1 MSNWSMPSG
10 NWWKTRMAIEYQKGN
25 AFLHHL
31 DARTKLLLFVGMTVL
46 AIVVIDPILMG
57 LLFAALYFIG
67 LRSVNPKLLN
77 SNLRI
82 LIVIFLTF
90 AMFQIIFF
98 EKEGSHFLFYLI
110 PFKDW
115 IPVTVEGLIRGLA
128 VFFRF
133 FSVVLAVHLMLYT
146 TPPVDLALTITKREQ
161 SRRMNTELG
170 ITLILGLIFFVIA
183 HLVRAEDIQ
192 ALPFNLAVRTLIIFL
207 ACLISAYL
215 VQKIAGHGLP
225 PEMGM
230 ALTLGFA
237 TVGLLSKQTEIIT
250 DAQKARG
257 YDVKP
262 RNLIRRLQV
271 FAALLLPIFLA
282 TLERSQDISVAI
294 LSRGFDY
301 NISARTYRRQ
311 LKFQTRDYIVLSILV
326 LLLFGSLYLNYLQI
340 GNPTEQLVLNLLN
353 SK

>member
-1 MSNWSMPSG
+1 
-10 NWWKTRMAIEYQKGN
+10 MAIEYQKGDS
-25 AFLHHL
+25 FLHRL
-31 DARTKLLLFVGMTVL
+31 DARTKLLLFAGMTVL
-46 AIVVIDPILMG
+46 AIVILDPILMG
-57 LLFAALYFIG
+57 LLFVALYLAGRRAI
-67 LRSVNPKLLN
+67 NPRLLN
-77 SNLRI
+77 SNLRV

-98 EKEGSHFLFYLI
+98 EAENGHFLFYLV
-110 PFKDW
+110 PFRNW
-115 IPVTVEGLIRGLA
+115 IPVTVEGIIRGLA

-161 SRRMNTELG
+161 GRRLNSELA
-170 ITLILGLIFFVIA
+170 ITLVLGLILFVIVY
-183 HLVRAEDIQ
+183 LTRMETIR
-192 ALPFNLAVRTLIIFL
+192 ALPFNFGTRILIILLSALF
-207 ACLISAYL
+207 AAYL
-215 VQKIAGHGLP
+215 IQRIVGRGLP

-262 RNLIRRLQV
+262 KNLIRRLQV

-301 NISARTYRRQ
+301 NINARTYRRQ
-311 LKFQTRDYIVLSILV
+311 LKFQTQDYIVLSILV
-326 LLLFGSLYLNYLQI
+326 LVLFGSLYLNYLGM
-340 GNPTEQLVLNLLN
+340 GNPTEQFVLSLLD
-353 SK
+353 K

>member
-1 MSNWSMPSG
+1 
-10 NWWKTRMAIEYQKGN
+10 MAIEYQKGDS
-25 AFLHHL
+25 FLHRL

-46 AIVVIDPILMG
+46 AIVIVDPILMG
-57 LLFAALYFIG
+57 MLFAALYLAG
-67 LRSVNPKLLN
+67 RSAVNPKVLN

-90 AMFQIIFF
+90 ASFQIIFF
-98 EKEGSHFLFYLI
+98 ETENAHFLFYLV
-110 PFKDW
+110 PFRNW

-161 SRRMNTELG
+161 TRNQNTTLM
-170 ITLILGLIFFVIA
+170 ITLILGLILFVVL
-183 HLVRAEDIQ
+183 HFVRAEQIQ
-192 ALPFNLAVRTLIIFL
+192 ALPFDLVTRTLLLLFGS
-207 ACLISAYL
+207 LIAAYL
-215 VQKIAGHGLP
+215 FQRVLGQGLP

-262 RNLIRRLQV
+262 KNLIRRLQV

-301 NISARTYRRQ
+301 NINARTYRRQ
-311 LKFQTRDYIVLSILV
+311 LKFQPRDYVVLSILV
-326 LLLFGSLYLNYLQI
+326 LLLFGSLYLNYLQL
-340 GNPTEQLVLNLLN
+340 GNPTEQLVLNLFDRR
-353 SK
+353 

>member
-1 MSNWSMPSG
+1 
-10 NWWKTRMAIEYQKGN
+10 MAIEYQKGSS
-25 AFLHHL
+25 FLHRL
-31 DARTKLLLFVGMTVL
+31 DARTKLFLFVGMTIL
-46 AIVVIDPILMG
+46 AIVIIDPILMG
-57 LLFAALYFIG
+57 LLFACLYFIG
-67 LRSVNPKLLN
+67 ARAIDQKLLN

-82 LIVIFLTF
+82 LIVIFATF
-90 AMFQIIFF
+90 AMFQIIFIRS
-98 EKEGSHFLFYLI
+98 EDSHFLFYLI
-110 PFKDW
+110 PFKNW
-115 IPVTVEGLIRGLA
+115 IPVTVQGIVRGLA

-161 SRRMNTELG
+161 RRELSRELMV
-170 ITLILGLIFFVIA
+170 TLILGLIFFVVA
-183 HLVRAEDIQ
+183 HLTRAEQIRG
-192 ALPFNLAVRTLIIFL
+192 LPLELGVRTLVVLLGSFVI
-207 ACLISAYL
+207 AYL
-215 VQKIAGHGLP
+215 VQRIVGQGLP

-257 YDVKP
+257 YDIKP
-262 RNLIRRLQV
+262 KNLIRRVQV
-271 FAALLLPIFLA
+271 LTALLLPIFLA

-311 LKFQTRDYIVLSILV
+311 LIFHPQDYIVLTILV
-326 LLLFGSLYLNYLQI
+326 LLLFGSLYLNYLHI
-340 GNPTEQLVLNLLN
+340 GNPTEQFVLNLLN
-353 SK
+353 E

>member
-1 MSNWSMPSG
+1 
-10 NWWKTRMAIEYQKGN
+10 MAIEYQKGDS
-25 AFLHHL
+25 FLHRL
-31 DARTKLLLFVGMTVL
+31 DARTKLLLFVGMTIL
-46 AIVVIDPILMG
+46 AIVVLDPILMG
-57 LLFAALYFIG
+57 LLFAALYFVGRRAIE
-67 LRSVNPKLLN
+67 PKLLN
-77 SNLRI
+77 SNLRV
-82 LIVIFLTF
+82 LVVIFLTF

-98 EKEGSHFLFYLI
+98 TAEGAYFLFYLV
-110 PFKDW
+110 PFRNW

-161 SRRMNTELG
+161 TRKPGAELT
-170 ITLILGLIFFVIA
+170 ITLLLGFILFVIV
-183 HLVRAEDIQ
+183 HLVRAEDIR
-192 ALPFNLAVRTLIIFL
+192 ALPFDLVLRTLIVFL
-207 ACLISAYL
+207 GALLAAYL
-215 VQKIAGHGLP
+215 LQRIAGRGLP

-262 RNLIRRLQV
+262 KNLIRRLQV

-326 LLLFGSLYLNYLQI
+326 LLLFGSLYLNYLQL
-340 GNPTEQLVLNLLN
+340 GNPTEQFVLNLLN
-353 SK
+353 K

>member
-1 MSNWSMPSG
+1 
-10 NWWKTRMAIEYQKGN
+10 MAIEYQKGN
-25 AFLHHL
+25 SFLHRL
-31 DARTKLLLFVGMTVL
+31 DARTKLLLFVGMTIL
-46 AIVVIDPILMG
+46 AVVIVDPILMG
-57 LLFAALYFIG
+57 LLFAGLYWIG
-67 LRSVNPKLLN
+67 ARSIDRRLLN

-82 LIVIFLTF
+82 LVVIFLTF
-90 AMFQIIFF
+90 SLFQIIFF
-98 EKEGSHFLFYLI
+98 TGEEAYFLFYLI
-110 PFKDW
+110 PFTDW

-161 SRRMNTELG
+161 HRNFRSDLA
-170 ITLILGLIFFVIA
+170 IALILGFILFVIA
-183 HLVRAEDIQ
+183 HLVWTQRIQ
-192 ALPFNLAVRTLIIFL
+192 GLPFVLAVRTLLVLL
-207 ACLISAYL
+207 ACLVAGYL
-215 VQKIAGHGLP
+215 ILRIAGHGLP

-237 TVGLLSKQTEIIT
+237 TVGLLSQQTEIIT

-257 YDVKP
+257 YNVRPK
-262 RNLIRRLQV
+262 NLIRRVQV
-271 FAALLLPIFLA
+271 LAALLLPIFLA

-311 LKFQTRDYIVLSILV
+311 LKFQTQDFIVLGTLVVV
-326 LLLFGSLYLNYLQI
+326 LLGSLYLNYLQL
-340 GNPTEQLVLNLLN
+340 GNPTEQLILGLL
-353 SK
+353 KR

>member
-1 MSNWSMPSG
+1 
-10 NWWKTRMAIEYQKGN
+10 MAIEYQKGN
-25 AFLHHL
+25 GFLHRL
-31 DARTKLLLFVGMTVL
+31 DARTKLLLFVGMTIL

-57 LLFAALYFIG
+57 LLFATLYFTG
-67 LRSVNPKLLN
+67 RRSVNPKLLN

-98 EKEGSHFLFYLI
+98 ETENSHFLFYLI
-110 PFKDW
+110 PFRNW

-161 SRRMNTELG
+161 NRQMNTELAV
-170 ITLILGLIFFVIA
+170 TLILGLILFVVTY
-183 HLVRAEDIQ
+183 LVRAEDIRE
-192 ALPFNLAVRTLIIFL
+192 LPFAPGIRALILFFAAL
-207 ACLISAYL
+207 VAAYL
-215 VQKIAGHGLP
+215 IQRIVGRGLP

-262 RNLIRRLQV
+262 KNLIRRLQV
-271 FAALLLPIFLA
+271 FTALLLPIFLA

-301 NISARTYRRQ
+301 NINARTYRRQ
-311 LKFQTRDYIVLSILV
+311 LKFQTRDYIVLAILV
-326 LLLFGSLYLNYLQI
+326 LVLFGSLYLNYLGI
-340 GNPTEQLVLNLLN
+340 GNPTEKFVLNMLDN
-353 SK
+353 

>member
-1 MSNWSMPSG
+1 
-10 NWWKTRMAIEYQKGN
+10 MAIEYQKGDS
-25 AFLHHL
+25 FLHRL
-31 DARTKLLLFVGMTVL
+31 DARTKLLLFVGMSIL
-46 AIVVIDPILMG
+46 AIVIIDPILMG
-57 LLFAALYFIG
+57 LLFAVLYFIG
-67 LRSVNPKLLN
+67 RQAVEPKLLN
-77 SNLRI
+77 SNLRV
-82 LIVIFLTF
+82 LVVIFLTF

-98 EKEGSHFLFYLI
+98 TADDAHFLFYLI
-110 PFKDW
+110 PFRNW

-161 SRRMNTELG
+161 SRRPGSELTL
-170 ITLILGLIFFVIA
+170 TLILGFILFVIA
-183 HLVRAEDIQ
+183 HLVRADDIQ
-192 ALPFNLAVRTLIIFL
+192 ALPFNLVARVLIVFL
-207 ACLISAYL
+207 ACLIAAYL
-215 VQKIAGHGLP
+215 IQRIAGHGLP

-262 RNLIRRLQV
+262 KNLVRRMKV

-301 NISARTYRRQ
+301 NINARTYRRQ
-311 LKFQTRDYIVLSILV
+311 LKFQTADYIVLSLLV
-326 LLLFGSLYLNYLQI
+326 LFLFGSLYLNYLQL
-340 GNPTEQLVLNLLN
+340 GNPTEQFVLNLLN
-353 SK
+353 P

>member
-1 MSNWSMPSG
+1 
-10 NWWKTRMAIEYQKGN
+10 MAIEYQKGDS
-25 AFLHHL
+25 FLHRL
-31 DARTKLLLFVGMTVL
+31 DARTKLLLFVGMTIL
-46 AIVVIDPILMG
+46 AIIVIDPILMG

-67 LRSVNPKLLN
+67 RSSVDPKLLN

-82 LIVIFLTF
+82 LILIFLTF
-90 AMFQIIFF
+90 AMFQIIFNTS
-98 EKEGSHFLFYLI
+98 ENSHFLFYLI
-110 PFKDW
+110 PFKNW

-161 SRRMNTELG
+161 SRRLRSELVV
-170 ITLILGLIFFVIA
+170 TLILGLILFVIA
-183 HLVRAEDIQ
+183 HLTRAEDIRI
-192 ALPFNLAVRTLIIFL
+192 LPFSFPIRTLIILL
-207 ACLISAYL
+207 AAVIGAYL
-215 VQKIAGHGLP
+215 IQRIAGRGLP

-262 RNLIRRLQV
+262 KNLVRRLQV
-271 FAALLLPIFLA
+271 LSALLLPIFLA

-301 NISARTYRRQ
+301 NIEARTYRRQ
-311 LKFQTRDYIVLSILV
+311 LKFHTPDYIVLSILV
-326 LLLFGSLYLNYLQI
+326 LLLFGSLYLNYLQL
-340 GNPTEQLVLNLLN
+340 GNPTEQFVLNLLN
-353 SK
+353 K

>member
-1 MSNWSMPSG
+1 
-10 NWWKTRMAIEYQKGN
+10 MAIEYQRGN
-25 AFLHHL
+25 AFLHRL

-46 AIVVIDPILMG
+46 AIVVVDPILMG
-57 LLFAALYFIG
+57 LLFSALYFIG
-67 LRSVNPKLLN
+67 VRSIDRKLLN

-90 AMFQIIFF
+90 SMFQIIFF
-98 EKEGSHFLFYLI
+98 TSEDAHFLFYLV
-110 PFKDW
+110 PFKNW

-133 FSVVLAVHLMLYT
+133 FSVVLAVHLMLYS

-161 SRRMNTELG
+161 SRRFSSELAV
-170 ITLILGLIFFVIA
+170 TLILGLILFVVA
-183 HLVRAEDIQ
+183 HLTRAAEIQ
-192 ALPFNLAVRTLIIFL
+192 ALPLNQVIRTLLVLL
-207 ACLISAYL
+207 ASFVGAYGI
-215 VQKIAGHGLP
+215 QKIAGHGLP

-262 RNLIRRLQV
+262 RNLIRRMQV
-271 FAALLLPIFLA
+271 LAALLLPIFLA

-301 NISARTYRRQ
+301 NIDARTYRRQ
-311 LKFQTRDYIVLSILV
+311 LKFETRDYLVLAILL
-326 LLLFGSLYLNYLQI
+326 LLLFGGLYLNYLNI
-340 GNPTEQLVLNLLN
+340 GNPTEQFVLNLLR
-353 SK
+353 

>member
-1 MSNWSMPSG
+1 
-10 NWWKTRMAIEYQKGN
+10 MAIEYQKGDS
-25 AFLHHL
+25 FLHRL

-46 AIVVIDPILMG
+46 AIVIVDPILMG
-57 LLFAALYFIG
+57 LLFAALYLAG
-67 LRSVNPKLLN
+67 RKAVNPKLLN
-77 SNLRI
+77 SNLRV

-98 EKEGSHFLFYLI
+98 EAENGHFLFYLI
-110 PFKDW
+110 PFRNW

-161 SRRMNTELG
+161 GRRLNTELM
-170 ITLILGLIFFVIA
+170 ITLILGLILFVIVY
-183 HLVRAEDIQ
+183 LTRMEMIR
-192 ALPFNLAVRTLIIFL
+192 ALPFDFGTRILIIL
-207 ACLISAYL
+207 LSALVAAYL
-215 VQKIAGHGLP
+215 IQRIVGRGLP

-262 RNLIRRLQV
+262 KNLIRRLQV

-301 NISARTYRRQ
+301 NINARTYRRQ
-311 LKFQTRDYIVLSILV
+311 LKFQTQDYVVLSVLV
-326 LLLFGSLYLNYLQI
+326 LLLFGSLYLNSLGI
-340 GNPTEQLVLNLLN
+340 GNPTEQFVLSLLDT
-353 SK
+353 

>member
-1 MSNWSMPSG
+1 
-10 NWWKTRMAIEYQKGN
+10 MAIEFQKGSS
-25 AFLHHL
+25 FLHRL
-31 DARTKLLLFVGMTVL
+31 DARTKLLLFVGMTIL
-46 AIVVIDPILMG
+46 AIVIIDPILMG
-57 LLFAALYFIG
+57 LLFACLYWIG
-67 LRSVNPKLLN
+67 AHSINRRLLN

-90 AMFQIIFF
+90 SLFQIIFF
-98 EKEGSHFLFYLI
+98 SAEDAYFLFYLI
-110 PFKDW
+110 PFKNW
-115 IPVTVEGLIRGLA
+115 LPVTVQGLIRGLA

-161 SRRMNTELG
+161 HRHLRSELPV
-170 ITLILGLIFFVIA
+170 TLILGLILFAIA
-183 HLVRAEDIQ
+183 HLTRAEEIQ
-192 ALPFNLAVRTLIIFL
+192 GLPLDLVMRTLILLL
-207 ACLISAYL
+207 ACLSVAYL
-215 VQKIAGHGLP
+215 IQKIAGHGLP

-237 TVGLLSKQTEIIT
+237 TVGLLSQQTEIIT

-257 YDVKP
+257 YNVRPK
-262 RNLIRRLQV
+262 NLIRRLQV
-271 FAALLLPIFLA
+271 LAALLLPIFLA

-311 LKFQTRDYIVLSILV
+311 LKFQMQDYIVLGTLV
-326 LLLFGSLYLNYLQI
+326 LLLLGSLYLNYLGL
-340 GNPTEQLVLNLLN
+340 GNLMEQFILNILGR
-353 SK
+353 

>member
-1 MSNWSMPSG
+1 
-10 NWWKTRMAIEYQKGN
+10 MAIEYQKGN
-25 AFLHHL
+25 AFLHRL

-46 AIVVIDPILMG
+46 AIVVVDPILMG
-57 LLFAALYFIG
+57 LLFVGLYLVG
-67 LRSVNPKLLN
+67 ARSVNRKLLN

-90 AMFQIIFF
+90 SLFQIIFF
-98 EKEGSHFLFYLI
+98 TSEDAHFLFYLI
-110 PFKDW
+110 PFKNW
-115 IPVTVEGLIRGLA
+115 IPVTVQGLVRGAA

-161 SRRMNTELG
+161 NRKLRAEL
-170 ITLILGLIFFVIA
+170 ISTLVLGLMLFVIA
-183 HLVRAEDIQ
+183 HLTKLEQIQ
-192 ALPFNLAVRTLIIFL
+192 ALSADIRIRTLIVLVGSFAL
-207 ACLISAYL
+207 AYVL
-215 VQKIAGHGLP
+215 QKIIGHGLP

-257 YDVKP
+257 YNVKP
-262 RNLIRRLQV
+262 KNLIRRVQV
-271 FAALLLPIFLA
+271 LTALLLPIFLA

-311 LKFQTRDYIVLSILV
+311 LKFQTIDFIVLTLLV
-326 LLLFGSLYLNYLQI
+326 LLLFGGMVLNYLNI
-340 GNPTEQLVLNLLN
+340 GNPTEQFILNLLAR
-353 SK
+353 ST

>member
-1 MSNWSMPSG
+1 
-10 NWWKTRMAIEYQKGN
+10 MAIEYQKGN
-25 AFLHHL
+25 AFLHRL

-46 AIVVIDPILMG
+46 AIVVVDPILMG
-57 LLFAALYFIG
+57 LLFGGLYLAG
-67 LRSVNPKLLN
+67 ARSVDRKLLN

-90 AMFQIIFF
+90 SLFQIIFF
-98 EKEGSHFLFYLI
+98 TSKDAHFLFYLI
-110 PFKDW
+110 PFKNW
-115 IPVTVEGLIRGLA
+115 IPVTVQGLVRGAA

-161 SRRMNTELG
+161 NRGLSAELTS
-170 ITLILGLIFFVIA
+170 TLILGLILFVIA
-183 HLVRAEDIQ
+183 HLTKVEQIQ
-192 ALPFNLAVRTLIIFL
+192 ALSSDIRIRTLIVLVASCLL
-207 ACLISAYL
+207 AFVI
-215 VQKIAGHGLP
+215 QKIIGHGLP

-262 RNLIRRLQV
+262 KNLIRRVQV
-271 FAALLLPIFLA
+271 LTALLLPIFLA

-301 NISARTYRRQ
+301 NIAERTYRRQ
-311 LKFQTRDYIVLSILV
+311 LKFQTIDYIVLALIV
-326 LLLFGSLYLNYLQI
+326 LLLFAGLYLNYLNL
-340 GNPTEQLVLNLLN
+340 GNPTEQFILSLLKN
-353 SK
+353 SS

>member
-1 MSNWSMPSG
+1 
-10 NWWKTRMAIEYQKGN
+10 MAIEYQRGN
-25 AFLHHL
+25 AFLHRL

-46 AIVVIDPILMG
+46 AIVVVDPILMG
-57 LLFAALYFIG
+57 LLFTALYFIG
-67 LRSVNPKLLN
+67 VRSIDRKLLN

-90 AMFQIIFF
+90 SMFQIIFF
-98 EKEGSHFLFYLI
+98 TSEDSHFLFYLV
-110 PFKDW
+110 PFKNW
-115 IPVTVEGLIRGLA
+115 IPVTVEGIIRGLA

-161 SRRMNTELG
+161 TRRFSSELTV
-170 ITLILGLIFFVIA
+170 TLILGLILFVVA
-183 HLVRAEDIQ
+183 LLTRAEEIQ
-192 ALPFNLAVRTLIIFL
+192 ALPFDYPTRTLLILLASFII
-207 ACLISAYL
+207 AY
-215 VQKIAGHGLP
+215 VIQKIAGHGLP

-237 TVGLLSKQTEIIT
+237 TVGLLSKQTEIIA

-262 RNLIRRLQV
+262 RNLIRRMQV
-271 FAALLLPIFLA
+271 LAALLLPIFLA
-282 TLERSQDISVAI
+282 TLERSQEISVAI

-301 NISARTYRRQ
+301 NIDARTYRRQ
-311 LKFQTRDYIVLSILV
+311 LKFQTRDYLVLAILV
-326 LLLFGSLYLNYLQI
+326 LLLFGSLYLNYLQL
-340 GNPTEQLVLNLLN
+340 GNPTEQFVLNLLR
-353 SK
+353 

>member
-1 MSNWSMPSG
+1 
-10 NWWKTRMAIEYQKGN
+10 MAIEYQKGN
-25 AFLHHL
+25 SFLHRL
-31 DARTKLLLFVGMTVL
+31 DARTKLLLFVGMTIL

-57 LLFAALYFIG
+57 LLFAALYFLG
-67 LRSVNPKLLN
+67 RSSVDPKLLN

-82 LIVIFLTF
+82 LILIFLTF
-90 AMFQIIFF
+90 AMFQILFNTS
-98 EKEGSHFLFYLI
+98 ENSHFLFYLI
-110 PFKDW
+110 PFKNW

-161 SRRMNTELG
+161 SRQLNSEL
-170 ITLILGLIFFVIA
+170 IVTLILGIILFVIA
-183 HLVRAEDIQ
+183 HLTRAEEIRV
-192 ALPFNLAVRTLIIFL
+192 LPFSDPVRTLIILL
-207 ACLISAYL
+207 AAVIGAYVIQRIL
-215 VQKIAGHGLP
+215 GRGLP

-262 RNLIRRLQV
+262 KNLVRRLQV
-271 FAALLLPIFLA
+271 LSALLLPIFLA

-301 NISARTYRRQ
+301 NIQARTYRRQ
-311 LKFQTRDYIVLSILV
+311 LQFHTQDYVVISILV
-326 LLLFGSLYLNYLQI
+326 FLLFGALYLNYLQL
-340 GNPTEQLVLNLLN
+340 GNPTEQFVLNLLN
-353 SK
+353 R

>member
-1 MSNWSMPSG
+1 
-10 NWWKTRMAIEYQKGN
+10 MAIEYQKGDS
-25 AFLHHL
+25 FLHRL

-46 AIVVIDPILMG
+46 AIVIVDPILMG
-57 LLFAALYFIG
+57 LLFAALYLAG
-67 LRSVNPKLLN
+67 RRAVNPKLLN
-77 SNLRI
+77 SNLRV

-98 EKEGSHFLFYLI
+98 EAENGHFLFYLI
-110 PFKDW
+110 PFRNW

-161 SRRMNTELG
+161 GRRLNTELM
-170 ITLILGLIFFVIA
+170 ITLILGLILFVIMY
-183 HLVRAEDIQ
+183 LTRMEMIR
-192 ALPFNLAVRTLIIFL
+192 ALPFDFGTRILIIL
-207 ACLISAYL
+207 LSALVAAYL
-215 VQKIAGHGLP
+215 IQRIVGRGLP

-257 YDVKP
+257 YDVRPK
-262 RNLIRRLQV
+262 NLIRRLQV

-301 NISARTYRRQ
+301 NINARTYRRQ
-311 LKFQTRDYIVLSILV
+311 LKFQTQDYVVLSVLV
-326 LLLFGSLYLNYLQI
+326 LLLFGSLYLNSLGI
-340 GNPTEQLVLNLLN
+340 GNPTEQFVLSLLDT
-353 SK
+353 

>member
-1 MSNWSMPSG
+1 
-10 NWWKTRMAIEYQKGN
+10 
-25 AFLHHL
+25 
-31 DARTKLLLFVGMTVL
+31 
-46 AIVVIDPILMG
+46 VVDPILMG

-67 LRSVNPKLLN
+67 ARSIDRKLLN

-90 AMFQIIFF
+90 SLFQIIFF
-98 EKEGSHFLFYLI
+98 TSEGSYFLFYLI
-110 PFKDW
+110 PLKNW
-115 IPVTVEGLIRGLA
+115 IPVTVQGIVRGLA

-161 SRRMNTELG
+161 DRKFGAEVTA
-170 ITLILGLIFFVIA
+170 TLILGSILFVVA
-183 HLVRAEDIQ
+183 HLTKVEEIQ
-192 ALPFNLAVRTLIIFL
+192 ALSADLRLRTFIVL
-207 ACLISAYL
+207 LISLLLAYL
-215 VQKIAGHGLP
+215 IQKIAGHGLP

-257 YDVKP
+257 YDVRPK
-262 RNLIRRLQV
+262 NLIRRIQV
-271 FAALLLPIFLA
+271 LTALLLPIFLA

-311 LKFQTRDYIVLSILV
+311 LKFRTQDYIVLAILV
-326 LLLFGSLYLNYLQI
+326 LLLFGGLYLNYLHL
-340 GNPTEQLVLNLLN
+340 GNPTEQLILNLLAN
-353 SK
+353 

>member
-1 MSNWSMPSG
+1 
-10 NWWKTRMAIEYQKGN
+10 MAIEYQKGSS
-25 AFLHHL
+25 FLHSL

-46 AIVVIDPILMG
+46 AIVVVDPLLMG
-57 LLFAALYFIG
+57 ALFAALYFIG
-67 LRSVNPKLLN
+67 RRSVNPKLLN

-98 EKEGSHFLFYLI
+98 EREDAHFLFYLI
-110 PFKDW
+110 PFKNW

-146 TPPVDLALTITKREQ
+146 TPPVDLALTITKREEG
-161 SRRMNTELG
+161 RRLNTELAV
-170 ITLILGLIFFVIA
+170 TLILGLILFIIA
-183 HLVRAEDIQ
+183 HLVRAEDIR
-192 ALPFNLAVRTLIIFL
+192 ALPFNIWTRTIILLLAALIT
-207 ACLISAYL
+207 AYL
-215 VQKIAGHGLP
+215 IQRIAGRGLP

-257 YDVKP
+257 YDVRPK
-262 RNLIRRLQV
+262 NLIRRLQV

-301 NISARTYRRQ
+301 NINARTYRRQ
-311 LKFQTRDYIVLSILV
+311 LKFQTQDYIVLAVLV
-326 LLLFGSLYLNYLQI
+326 LLFFGSLYLNYLGI
-340 GNPTEQLVLNLLN
+340 GNPTEQLVLKLLN
-353 SK
+353 Q

>member
-1 MSNWSMPSG
+1 
-10 NWWKTRMAIEYQKGN
+10 MAIEYQKGN
-25 AFLHHL
+25 AFLHRL

-46 AIVVIDPILMG
+46 AIVVVDPILMG
-57 LLFAALYFIG
+57 LIFAGLYFVG
-67 LRSVNPKLLN
+67 AHSVDRKLLN

-90 AMFQIIFF
+90 SLFQIIFF
-98 EKEGSHFLFYLI
+98 TSKDSHFLFYLI
-110 PFKDW
+110 PFKNW
-115 IPVTVEGLIRGLA
+115 IPVTVQGLVRGAA

-161 SRRMNTELG
+161 NRGLSSELTS
-170 ITLILGLIFFVIA
+170 TLILGLILFVIA
-183 HLVRAEDIQ
+183 HLTKVEEIQ
-192 ALPFNLAVRTLIIFL
+192 ALSSDVRIRTLIVLVASFVL
-207 ACLISAYL
+207 AYVI
-215 VQKIAGHGLP
+215 QKIIGHGLP

-262 RNLIRRLQV
+262 KNLIRRVQV
-271 FAALLLPIFLA
+271 LTALLLPIFLA

-301 NISARTYRRQ
+301 NIAERTYRRQ
-311 LKFQTRDYIVLSILV
+311 LKFQTTDYIVLTLIV
-326 LLLFGSLYLNYLQI
+326 LLLFAGMYLNYLNL
-340 GNPTEQLVLNLLN
+340 GNPTEQFILSLLN
-353 SK
+353 NSA

>member
-1 MSNWSMPSG
+1 
-10 NWWKTRMAIEYQKGN
+10 MAIEYQKGN
-25 AFLHHL
+25 AFLHRL

-46 AIVVIDPILMG
+46 AIVVVDPILMG
-57 LLFAALYFIG
+57 LIFAGLYFVG
-67 LRSVNPKLLN
+67 AHSVDRKLLN

-90 AMFQIIFF
+90 SLFQIIFF
-98 EKEGSHFLFYLI
+98 TSKDSHFLFYLI
-110 PFKDW
+110 PFKNW
-115 IPVTVEGLIRGLA
+115 IPVTVQGLVRGAA

-161 SRRMNTELG
+161 SRGLSAELTS
-170 ITLILGLIFFVIA
+170 TLILGLILFVIA
-183 HLVRAEDIQ
+183 HLTKVEEIQ
-192 ALPFNLAVRTLIIFL
+192 ALSSDVRIRTLIVLVASFVL
-207 ACLISAYL
+207 AYVI
-215 VQKIAGHGLP
+215 QKIIGHGLP

-262 RNLIRRLQV
+262 KNLIRRVQV
-271 FAALLLPIFLA
+271 LTALLLPIFLA

-301 NISARTYRRQ
+301 NIAERTYRRQ
-311 LKFQTRDYIVLSILV
+311 LKFQTTDYIVLTLIV
-326 LLLFGSLYLNYLQI
+326 LLLFAGMYLNYLNL
-340 GNPTEQLVLNLLN
+340 GNPTEQFILSLLN
-353 SK
+353 NSA